1 MNYLQ
6 SWLKKWAPSVER
18 FLCGAVILATVLV
31 IVSQLMMTNA
41 EIRFRLSRVDYLTGV
56 PYDWLEE
63 TAARDAVPDS
73 AMKGVYWIEFK
84 LRRGEEPL
92 ELLRNGSAAGV
103 LDSENIIVYVNPGDI
118 IEVRGES
125 TRGQPAIVEV
135 VSTRGLIYPRVG
147 VQAPVYGD
155 YELIGWAV
163 PGDGEQ

>member
-6 SWLKKWAPSVER
+6 SWLKKWAPLVER
-18 FLCGAVILATVLV
+18 FLCGAVIFATVVV
-31 IVSQLMMTNA
+31 IVSQLMLTNT

-56 PYDWLEE
+56 PYNWLEE
-63 TAARDAVPDS
+63 IGVSGAVPDS
-73 AMKGVYWIEFK
+73 AMNGVYWIELK
-84 LRRGEEPL
+84 LRRGEGPL

-118 IEVRGES
+118 IELRGE
-125 TRGQPAIVEV
+125 TDRGQPAVVEV

-147 VQAPVYGD
+147 FQVTTYGD